1 MNDMAQKLRKTFGD
15 SDINVKVNNIVAD
28 ALGYDSD
35 PRFGIHQ
42 RVIRSLG
49 ELTYQAQR
57 LLVYIRRQSDIDVD
71 EYMKISNMATNILYG
86 VVTLAK
92 IELSHRNYGDDVISK
107 LNRTLDKIKEEI
119 DDIRIIGPDTEFI
132 DLLNPFDI
140 FDPDSRTDI
149 VLTQEDQDL
158 QMNELLERVHVSISC
173 NADKACNADKDD
185 QSRQEE

>member
-1 MNDMAQKLRKTFGD
+1 MVQKIRKTFGD
-15 SDINVKVNNIVAD
+15 SDINVKINNIVAD

-42 RVIRSLG
+42 RVIRSLS

-119 DDIRIIGPDTEFI
+119 DGIRIIGPDTEFI

-149 VLTQEDQDL
+149 ELTQEDQDL

-173 NADKACNADKDD
+173 NADIACNADKDD